1 MISGWRS
8 GCGESE
14 PTKGAAVPRV
24 PEEVRR
30 VKVDSLALDLSNFR
44 FAVDQS
50 NESLAFNYLFEEYD
64 VLGMARSLLREGYTT
79 NELPLVVEENSR
91 FVVLEANRRVSA
103 LRALRDPSLAPAYRQ
118 RIEALLKRHQ
128 EDADELPDEIY
139 VTVFPD
145 RKTAAP
151 ILARQHIGEDKKRW
165 GLDEQAKFVLAQLTD
180 EVDVKYLKETL
191 TGIKDVVRLIRM
203 GRVREAL
210 LSTNFTDAD
219 IAAFAAGQELKMSV
233 FEYAYRSREIQPLM
247 GFSFDQ
253 DGNVTSR
260 PESPGQIAVL
270 ERVLRGFQSGE
281 LSTRRVLDNKKG
293 DAYKEL
299 VEELKAILDPPT
311 QSEVS
316 TSTPSSSTPVDDT
329 PSGANTDPH
338 GSGTAK
344 QPSSPSS
351 NSETT
356 TDGQQPQ
363 RGPNHPDTRDKLS
376 LQGIDQLPVPEA
388 FAARLHEL
396 RSISLKSHPTAAT
409 MLLRSVIEAAIKE
422 HFAQRGTT
430 VSGEL
435 GRAVDAVFRA
445 YPKERQIS
453 QAVQLLKNARGPIA
467 GSGEWFNA
475 PTHSMHVTITAP
487 EIHQAWREMLPL
499 LRFLLSPA
507 QPATP

>member
-1 MISGWRS
+1 M
-8 GCGESE
+8 
-14 PTKGAAVPRV
+14 PRV

-139 VTVFPD
+139 VTVIPD

-165 GLDEQAKFVLAQLTD
+165 GLDEQAKFVLAQLAD

-233 FEYAYRSREIQPLM
+233 FEYA
-247 GFSFDQ
+247 
-253 DGNVTSR
+253 
-260 PESPGQIAVL
+260 
-270 ERVLRGFQSGE
+270 
-281 LSTRRVLDNKKG
+281 
-293 DAYKEL
+293 
-299 VEELKAILDPPT
+299 
-311 QSEVS
+311 
-316 TSTPSSSTPVDDT
+316 
-329 PSGANTDPH
+329 
-338 GSGTAK
+338 
-344 QPSSPSS
+344 
-351 NSETT
+351 
-356 TDGQQPQ
+356 
-363 RGPNHPDTRDKLS
+363 
-376 LQGIDQLPVPEA
+376 
-388 FAARLHEL
+388 
-396 RSISLKSHPTAAT
+396 
-409 MLLRSVIEAAIKE
+409 
-422 HFAQRGTT
+422 
-430 VSGEL
+430 
-435 GRAVDAVFRA
+435 
-445 YPKERQIS
+445 
-453 QAVQLLKNARGPIA
+453 
-467 GSGEWFNA
+467 
-475 PTHSMHVTITAP
+475 
-487 EIHQAWREMLPL
+487 
-499 LRFLLSPA
+499 
-507 QPATP
+507 